1 MTGML
6 LEHGVV
12 AARDRNRRKCTE
24 ILAVG
29 IRAPFAAN
37 DLVETDNVRRD
48 FLISRSGLIP

>member
-1 MTGML
+1 ML

-37 DLVETDNVRRD
+37 DLVENVRRD